1 MWVDCVADTVVAEQ
15 WWGTS
20 SALVIRVP
28 VYSGPL
34 LISNWGTFTIGMQT
48 LLLKRVTS
56 RAFFS
61 LVRHFVAFLKSFV
74 FIPLRGGLELDL
86 DNSSLLSHEQFSGLV
101 SAERHP
107 PSPTDRKFY
116 WKAHNSSVV
125 SEVLSSAS
133 SKSQTNHKHDDSIE
147 KVRTHDS
154 VESPRFA
161 SPPPSA
167 SALPLASGILLCLHG
182 FGSDLGHHSGNA
194 LGAPHSK
201 QSQPSDS
208 LFGLSEWGVVD
219 LQICNFLAKC
229 TNPVAFTILQC
240 QAALHDDA
248 LTLVGRA
255 ARYLLKFLYLGVTS
269 HLGYS

>member
-116 WKAHNSSVV
+116 WKGKCQFPSLPKSKLHMLGAYCQNWTRKLPFTIRDDRKQDYMSRQQFFSIIAVV
-125 SEVLSSAS
+125 SSPLSHSPLLAENE
-133 SKSQTNHKHDDSIE
+133 QT
-147 KVRTHDS
+147 
-154 VESPRFA
+154 
-161 SPPPSA
+161 
-167 SALPLASGILLCLHG
+167 
-182 FGSDLGHHSGNA
+182 
-194 LGAPHSK
+194 
-201 QSQPSDS
+201 
-208 LFGLSEWGVVD
+208 
-219 LQICNFLAKC
+219 
-229 TNPVAFTILQC
+229 
-240 QAALHDDA
+240 
-248 LTLVGRA
+248 
-255 ARYLLKFLYLGVTS
+255 
-269 HLGYS
+269 